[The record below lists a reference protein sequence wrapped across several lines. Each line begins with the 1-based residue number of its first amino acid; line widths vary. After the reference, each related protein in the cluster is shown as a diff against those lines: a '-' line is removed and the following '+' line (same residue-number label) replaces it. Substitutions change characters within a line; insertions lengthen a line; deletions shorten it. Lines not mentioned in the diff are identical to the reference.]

1 MTEEKTK
8 LREHIQ
14 KVKYAKENN
23 LTFKEVKDMFYFD
36 RNYDGLMQLMF
47 DCDKPIREIKE
58 SIGTSQQNWNMTIKG
73 AYHKLSLN
81 QKALLANA
89 LGLPYKQVNEVIKR
103 DIENQQK

>member
-73 AYHKLSLN
+73 AYHKLERWQISRLS
-81 QKALLANA
+81 KALD
-89 LGLPYKQVNEVIKR
+89 LPFIHVNEVIKR